1 MRLSRGGTK
10 FGGIRGGRVKPHLI
24 RCNRW
29 WLYLGGQMNIPKRK
43 KNWGLVAYVCYRV
56 KVIGQAKG
64 YLILVEIQE
73 DRQGICSMNAFNDDD
88 GIRTTYLP
96 ATESSSSPLRPKNSI
111 ANREASGE
119 EALCVGGV
127 GNDADGADGDTR
139 ASKDSE

>member
-1 MRLSRGGTK
+1 M
-10 FGGIRGGRVKPHLI
+10 
-24 RCNRW
+24 
-29 WLYLGGQMNIPKRK
+29 
-43 KNWGLVAYVCYRV
+43 AYVCYRV

>member
-1 MRLSRGGTK
+1 VAVPWWADEHPQAKKIIGG
-10 FGGIRGGRVKPHLI
+10 
-24 RCNRW
+24 
-29 WLYLGGQMNIPKRK
+29 
-43 KNWGLVAYVCYRV
+43 WGAYVCYRV
-56 KVIGQAKG
+56 EVIGQTEG

-73 DRQGICSMNAFNDDD
+73 DRQGIYNMNAINNND

-96 ATESSSSPLRPKNSI
+96 ATERTSSPLRPKNSI

-139 ASKDSE
+139 ASKDNECGPSTIR